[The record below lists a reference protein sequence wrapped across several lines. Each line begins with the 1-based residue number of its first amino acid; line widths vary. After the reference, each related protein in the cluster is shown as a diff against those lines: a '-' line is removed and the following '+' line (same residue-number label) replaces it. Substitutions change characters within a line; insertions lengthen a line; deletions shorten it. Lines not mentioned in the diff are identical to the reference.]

1 MHFFL
6 DLFLKI
12 SEKSRHRNRGGF
24 YSAMNVTPAAFEITG
39 TLTVSAN
46 AESLGASIAVRSVIR
61 GGISVPAS
69 LNEENRYRDT
79 KG

>member
-12 SEKSRHRNRGGF
+12 SEKNRHRNRGGF
-24 YSAMNVTPAAFEITG
+24 YSEMNAPPAAFEITG
-39 TLTVSAN
+39 TLTVSAD

-61 GGISVPAS
+61 GWISVPAS

>member
-12 SEKSRHRNRGGF
+12 SEKIKHRNRGGF
-24 YSAMNVTPAAFEITG
+24 HSEMNASPAAFEITG
-39 TLTVSAN
+39 TETVSAD
-46 AESLGASIAVRSVIR
+46 AESLGASSRYAAWPGAGFSM
-61 GGISVPAS
+61 PAS
-69 LNEENRYRDT
+69 LSEENRYRDK

>member
-6 DLFLKI
+6 ALLPKI
-12 SEKSRHRNRGGF
+12 SENISHRNRGGF
-24 YSAMNVTPAAFEITG
+24 GSEMNATPAAFEITG
-39 TLTVSAN
+39 TLTVSAD
-46 AESLGASIAVRSVIR
+46 AESLGAPIAVRSVSR
-61 GGISVPAS
+61 VGHPMPAS

>member
-12 SEKSRHRNRGGF
+12 SEKIMHRNRGGV
-24 YSAMNVTPAAFEITG
+24 YSEMNATPAAFEVTG
-39 TLTVSAN
+39 TLTVLAD
-46 AESLGASIAVRSVIR
+46 AESLGASIAVCGVI
-61 GGISVPAS
+61 GAGYSMPAS
-69 LNEENRYRDT
+69 LNGENRYRDT